1 MKIFRMLQKML
12 AKLGIY
18 RPQSFEEFDR
28 FNVKNSFY
36 LVSLILIFASTLYH
50 LLEIESFSGEF
61 SDTCFGMFASG
72 ATVDLYFTIIRKK
85 RQLFK
90 TITQFEKM
98 IEMR

>member
-1 MKIFRMLQKML
+1 MEIFRMLQQML

-36 LVSLILIFASTLYH
+36 LVSLILFFASTLYY
-50 LLEIESFSGEF
+50 LLEIESFSVEF
-61 SDTCFGMFASG
+61 TDTCFGMFVSG
-72 ATVDLYFTIIRKK
+72 AIAGLYATIIWTK